1 MGWTDEQV
9 EELKKLWDQG
19 LTTGE
24 IGKALG
30 VSKNAVVGKAHRL
43 KLDSRPSPIRRG
55 EDELPLE
62 EPATAER
69 EKSAETAAVQKP
81 VDAKPAA
88 PKPAPVKK
96 AADKKE
102 KKKLFTVND
111 LTTTSCRW
119 PIGDP
124 KDEDFHFCGKT
135 ALPDKPYC
143 AEHAM
148 LAYVATKSSR

>member
-9 EELKKLWDQG
+9 EELKHLWDKG

-43 KLDSRPSPIRRG
+43 GLNSRPSPIRRG
-55 EDELPLE
+55 EDEN
-62 EPATAER
+62 TADTNTPTQQPS
-69 EKSAETAAVQKP
+69 EK
-81 VDAKPAA
+81 
-88 PKPAPVKK
+88 KK
-96 AADKKE
+96 AAKLAPAKKAAEKE

-111 LTTTSCRW
+111 LTSSSCRW

-124 KDEDFHFCGKT
+124 KDEDFHFCGKE

-143 AEHAM
+143 AEHAAI
-148 LAYVATKSSR
+148 AYVSAKTLR

>member
-9 EELKKLWDQG
+9 EELKRLWDKG

-43 KLDSRPSPIRRG
+43 GLNGRPSPIRRNEENTTAST
-55 EDELPLE
+55 EDKKTVTETKKTGK
-62 EPATAER
+62 AASQKTAE
-69 EKSAETAAVQKP
+69 
-81 VDAKPAA
+81 
-88 PKPAPVKK
+88 
-96 AADKKE
+96 KE

-111 LTTTSCRW
+111 LTSTSCRW

-124 KDEDFHFCGKT
+124 KDEDFHFCGKES
-135 ALPDKPYC
+135 LPDKPYC
-143 AEHAM
+143 AEHAAI
-148 LAYVATKSSR
+148 AYVSAKSLR

>member
-9 EELKKLWDQG
+9 EELKHLWDKG

-43 KLDSRPSPIRRG
+43 GLNSRPSPIRRG
-55 EDELPLE
+55 EDENTAGTNT
-62 EPATAER
+62 PAR
-69 EKSAETAAVQKP
+69 QPSEK
-81 VDAKPAA
+81 
-88 PKPAPVKK
+88 KK
-96 AADKKE
+96 AAKSAPGKKAAEKE

-111 LTTTSCRW
+111 LTSSSCRW

-124 KDEDFHFCGKT
+124 KDEDFHFCGKE

-143 AEHAM
+143 AEHAAI
-148 LAYVATKSSR
+148 AYVSAKTLR

>member
-9 EELKKLWDQG
+9 EELKRLWDKG

-43 KLDSRPSPIRRG
+43 GLNSRPSPIRRG
-55 EDELPLE
+55 EDD
-62 EPATAER
+62 
-69 EKSAETAAVQKP
+69 TAAANTSTQQPVEKKKNVKP
-81 VDAKPAA
+81 S
-88 PKPAPVKK
+88 
-96 AADKKE
+96 ADKKTTEQE

-111 LTTTSCRW
+111 LTSSSCRW

-124 KDEDFHFCGKT
+124 KDEDFHFCGKE

-143 AEHAM
+143 AEHAAI
-148 LAYVATKSSR
+148 AYVSAKTLR

>member
-9 EELKKLWDQG
+9 EELKRLWDKG

-43 KLDSRPSPIRRG
+43 GLNSRPSPIRRS
-55 EDELPLE
+55 EDENTANVNTPE
-62 EPATAER
+62 QQPA
-69 EKSAETAAVQKP
+69 EK
-81 VDAKPAA
+81 
-88 PKPAPVKK
+88 KK
-96 AADKKE
+96 AAKSTAAKKTVEQE

-111 LTTTSCRW
+111 LTASSCRW

-124 KDEDFHFCGKT
+124 KDEDFHFCGKE

-143 AEHAM
+143 AEHAEI
-148 LAYVATKSSR
+148 AYVSAKTLR

>member
-9 EELKKLWDQG
+9 EELKRLWDKG

-43 KLDSRPSPIRRG
+43 GLNSRPSPIRRG
-55 EDELPLE
+55 EDD
-62 EPATAER
+62 
-69 EKSAETAAVQKP
+69 TAAANTSTQQP
-81 VDAKPAA
+81 V
-88 PKPAPVKK
+88 
-96 AADKKE
+96 E

-111 LTTTSCRW
+111 LTSSSCRW

-124 KDEDFHFCGKT
+124 KDEDFHFCGKE

-143 AEHAM
+143 AEHAAI
-148 LAYVATKSSR
+148 AYVSAKTLR

>member
-9 EELKKLWDQG
+9 EELKRLWEKG

-43 KLDSRPSPIRRG
+43 GLNGRPSPIRRG
-55 EDELPLE
+55 DEE
-62 EPATAER
+62 ENTVSAPE
-69 EKSAETAAVQKP
+69 EKK
-81 VDAKPAA
+81 KPA
-88 PKPAPVKK
+88 KTTPAKK
-96 AADKKE
+96 GQE
-102 KKKLFTVND
+102 KASKKLFTVND
-111 LTTTSCRW
+111 LTSTSCRW

-124 KDEDFHFCGKT
+124 KDEDFHFCGKE

-143 AEHAM
+143 AEHAEI
-148 LAYVATKSSR
+148 AYVSAKNLR

>member
-9 EELKKLWDQG
+9 EELKHLWDKG

-43 KLDSRPSPIRRG
+43 GLNSRPSPIRRND
-55 EDELPLE
+55 DETE
-62 EPATAER
+62 ETAGHTEAAASTKKKKAAKSEPAK
-69 EKSAETAAVQKP
+69 KSAE
-81 VDAKPAA
+81 
-88 PKPAPVKK
+88 
-96 AADKKE
+96 KE

-111 LTTTSCRW
+111 LTSSSCRW

-124 KDEDFHFCGKT
+124 KDEDFHFCGKE

-143 AEHAM
+143 AEHAAI
-148 LAYVATKSSR
+148 AYVSAKALR

>member
-9 EELKKLWDQG
+9 EELKHLWDKG

-43 KLDSRPSPIRRG
+43 GLNSRPSPIRRG
-55 EDELPLE
+55 EDENTAGTNT
-62 EPATAER
+62 PAR
-69 EKSAETAAVQKP
+69 QPSEKKKA
-81 VDAKPAA
+81 AKPA
-88 PKPAPVKK
+88 PGKK
-96 AADKKE
+96 AAEKE

-111 LTTTSCRW
+111 LTSSSCRW

-124 KDEDFHFCGKT
+124 KDEDFHFCGKE

-143 AEHAM
+143 AEHAAI
-148 LAYVATKSSR
+148 AYVSAKTLR

>member
-1 MGWTDEQV
+1 MGWTDEQI
-9 EELKKLWDQG
+9 EELKHLWEKG

-43 KLDSRPSPIRRG
+43 GLNSRPSPIRRG
-55 EDELPLE
+55 DDEAAAPAAAE
-62 EPATAER
+62 SAPAPEQKAAAPAEPQKPAKTAVKKTAE
-69 EKSAETAAVQKP
+69 
-81 VDAKPAA
+81 
-88 PKPAPVKK
+88 
-96 AADKKE
+96 KE

-111 LTTTSCRW
+111 LTAGSCRW

-124 KDEDFHFCGKT
+124 KDEDFHFCGKE

-143 AEHAM
+143 AEHAAI
-148 LAYVATKSSR
+148 AYVSAKTLR

>member
-9 EELKKLWDQG
+9 EELKRLWDKG

-43 KLDSRPSPIRRG
+43 GLNSRPSPIRRSDDDNTTVRTVAPLQ
-55 EDELPLE
+55 DEE
-62 EPATAER
+62 KKKETKSQASAKKTAE
-69 EKSAETAAVQKP
+69 
-81 VDAKPAA
+81 
-88 PKPAPVKK
+88 
-96 AADKKE
+96 KE

-111 LTTTSCRW
+111 LTSSSCRW

-124 KDEDFHFCGKT
+124 KDEDFHFCGKE

-143 AEHAM
+143 AEHAAI
-148 LAYVATKSSR
+148 AYVSAKTLR

>member
-9 EELKKLWDQG
+9 EELKRLWDKG

-43 KLDSRPSPIRRG
+43 GLNGRPSPIRRG
-55 EDELPLE
+55 EDD
-62 EPATAER
+62 ATAVPA
-69 EKSAETAAVQKP
+69 EKESAPAKKNTAKTAAVKKSEEKQKI
-81 VDAKPAA
+81 
-88 PKPAPVKK
+88 
-96 AADKKE
+96 
-102 KKKLFTVND
+102 FTVND
-111 LTTTSCRW
+111 LTSSSCRW

-124 KDEDFHFCGKT
+124 KDEDFHFCGKE

-143 AEHAM
+143 AEHAAI
-148 LAYVATKSSR
+148 AYVSAKTLR

>member
-9 EELKKLWDQG
+9 EELKRLWEKG

-43 KLDSRPSPIRRG
+43 GLNGRPSPIRRG
-55 EDELPLE
+55 DEETE
-62 EPATAER
+62 ETVSEAV
-69 EKSAETAAVQKP
+69 EKKKET
-81 VDAKPAA
+81 
-88 PKPAPVKK
+88 K
-96 AADKKE
+96 AAASKKSTAKE
-102 KKKLFTVND
+102 KEKRKLFTVND
-111 LTTTSCRW
+111 LTSTSCRW

-124 KDEDFHFCGKT
+124 KDEDFHFCGKE

-143 AEHAM
+143 AEHAAI
-148 LAYVATKSSR
+148 AYVSAKSLR

>member
-9 EELKKLWDQG
+9 EELKRLWDKG

-43 KLDSRPSPIRRG
+43 GLNSRPSPIRRG
-55 EDELPLE
+55 DDEIDN
-62 EPATAER
+62 TAENTDTTGTV
-69 EKSAETAAVQKP
+69 KK
-81 VDAKPAA
+81 
-88 PKPAPVKK
+88 KK
-96 AADKKE
+96 AAKNEPAKKNTEKE

-111 LTTTSCRW
+111 LTSSSCRW

-124 KDEDFHFCGKT
+124 KDEDFHFCGKE

-143 AEHAM
+143 AEHAAI
-148 LAYVATKSSR
+148 AYVSAKTLR

>member
-9 EELKKLWDQG
+9 EELKRLWEKG

-43 KLDSRPSPIRRG
+43 GLNGRPSPIRRG
-55 EDELPLE
+55 DEE
-62 EPATAER
+62 ENAI
-69 EKSAETAAVQKP
+69 
-81 VDAKPAA
+81 AA
-88 PKPAPVKK
+88 PEERKKQTKVKSVKK
-96 AADKKE
+96 EQE
-102 KKKLFTVND
+102 KASKKLFTVND
-111 LTTTSCRW
+111 LTSTSCRW

-124 KDEDFHFCGKT
+124 KDEDFHFCGKE

-143 AEHAM
+143 AEHAEI
-148 LAYVATKSSR
+148 AYVSTKTLR

>member
-9 EELKKLWDQG
+9 EELKRLWDKG

-43 KLDSRPSPIRRG
+43 GLNSRPSPIRRG
-55 EDELPLE
+55 DEDKAISTEALTQSTPSDKKK
-62 EPATAER
+62 AIKGTAAKKTAE
-69 EKSAETAAVQKP
+69 
-81 VDAKPAA
+81 
-88 PKPAPVKK
+88 
-96 AADKKE
+96 KE
-102 KKKLFTVND
+102 KNKLFTVND
-111 LTTTSCRW
+111 LTSSSCRW

-124 KDEDFHFCGKT
+124 KDEDFHFCGKE

-143 AEHAM
+143 AEHAAI
-148 LAYVATKSSR
+148 AYVSAKTLR

>member
-9 EELKKLWDQG
+9 KELKRLWDKG

-43 KLDSRPSPIRRG
+43 GLNSRPSPIRRG
-55 EDELPLE
+55 DEE
-62 EPATAER
+62 AENTADTV
-69 EKSAETAAVQKP
+69 KK
-81 VDAKPAA
+81 
-88 PKPAPVKK
+88 KK
-96 AADKKE
+96 AAKSDSAKKNPEQE

-111 LTTTSCRW
+111 LTSSSCRW

-124 KDEDFHFCGKT
+124 KDEDFHFCGKE

-143 AEHAM
+143 AEHAAI
-148 LAYVATKSSR
+148 AYVSAKTLR

>member
-9 EELKKLWDQG
+9 EELKRLWDKG

-43 KLDSRPSPIRRG
+43 GLNSRPSPIRRG
-55 EDELPLE
+55 EDDNVADSETPTQK
-62 EPATAER
+62 TAE
-69 EKSAETAAVQKP
+69 KKKDTKP
-81 VDAKPAA
+81 VAAKKITA
-88 PKPAPVKK
+88 
-96 AADKKE
+96 KE
-102 KKKLFTVND
+102 KKKFFTVND
-111 LTTTSCRW
+111 LTASSCRW

-124 KDEDFHFCGKT
+124 KDEDFHFCGKE

-143 AEHAM
+143 AEHAAI
-148 LAYVATKSSR
+148 AYVSAKTLR

>member
-9 EELKKLWDQG
+9 EELKRLWDKG

-43 KLDSRPSPIRRG
+43 GLNSRPSPIRRND
-55 EDELPLE
+55 DENI
-62 EPATAER
+62 PANEAKQSDEKKKTIKIQPASKKTAE
-69 EKSAETAAVQKP
+69 
-81 VDAKPAA
+81 
-88 PKPAPVKK
+88 
-96 AADKKE
+96 KE

-111 LTTTSCRW
+111 LTSSSCRW

-124 KDEDFHFCGKT
+124 KDEDFHFCGKE

-143 AEHAM
+143 AEHAAI
-148 LAYVATKSSR
+148 AYVSAKTLR